1 MPKVSK
7 ASRKKAK
14 VAAAGTGAAT
24 GPLVDSLK
32 QSKTELK
39 KKEQQQQQKDDE
51 ADDAENQAMSRG
63 QRKRLAKRE
72 QYLRREKMVM
82 STLKLKT
89 LEEQKGRLDGLD
101 AIKDALTAT
110 IVNKG
115 RKSSAGAGADD
126 TKTSQENE
134 VTKTNKAKKDLAQK
148 ELTHM
153 KLVLQH
159 PTFQSNPFATMQQHL
174 KNTLVQSAE
183 RQEILAKQDREK
195 YAKEAEEKKEARKE
209 RIRDAKYEKGR
220 KGYNRRRRN

>member
-1 MPKVSK
+1 MPKISK
-7 ASRKKAK
+7 TARKKAK
-14 VAAAGTGAAT
+14 TAAAGTGAAT

-32 QSKTELK
+32 QSNAELK
-39 KKEQQQQQKDDE
+39 KKEQQQKADE

-63 QRKRLAKRE
+63 QRKRMAKRE

-110 IVNKG
+110 IANKG
-115 RKSSAGAGADD
+115 KKSSAGDKKAAE
-126 TKTSQENE
+126 ENE

-159 PTFQSNPFATMQQHL
+159 PTFQSNPFATIQQHL
-174 KNTLVQSAE
+174 KNTLAESAE
-183 RQEILAKQDREK
+183 RQEILAKRDREK

-220 KGYNRRRRN
+220 RGYNRRRRN